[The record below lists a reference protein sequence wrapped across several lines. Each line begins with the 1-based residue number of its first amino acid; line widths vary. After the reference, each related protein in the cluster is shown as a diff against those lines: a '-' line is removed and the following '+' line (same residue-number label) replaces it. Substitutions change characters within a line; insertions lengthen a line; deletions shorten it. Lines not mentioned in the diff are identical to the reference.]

1 MTPQQ
6 VERAMEHLELANA
19 VTAYF
24 KRLANPPPAD
34 IEALVVRGT
43 HRRLE
48 AGEAFCRLGQ
58 TRHELAYITTGFVR
72 YYVTLPDGDE
82 ATKDFSFSGSFT
94 LSFGSAAV
102 QRPAQVAI
110 AAIVPT
116 ELVVW
121 PYQVLLDLYESHPE
135 WQKVGRRVAEFLYVR
150 KEQRELS
157 FLLMDASAR
166 YNRMREQFG
175 PQIDLVPQYLL
186 ASYLGIRPQSLSRL
200 RKQQAS
206 SP

>member
-1 MTPQQ
+1 MRA
-6 VERAMEHLELANA
+6 VEQTELVNA
-19 VTAYF
+19 LASYF
-24 KRLANPPPAD
+24 QRLGNPPKAD
-34 IEALVVRGT
+34 IETLVEQGK

-48 AGEAFCRLGQ
+48 SGEAFCRLGQ
-58 TRHELAYITTGFVR
+58 SRHELAYIKTGFVR
-72 YYVTLPDGDE
+72 YYVTLPDGEE
-82 ATKDFSFSGSFT
+82 ATKDFSFAGSFT

-102 QRPAQVAI
+102 PRPAQVAI

-121 PYQVLLDLYESHPE
+121 PYQILLDLYESHAE

-157 FLLMDASAR
+157 FLLMDAQAR
-166 YNRMREQFG
+166 YKLMREQFG

-200 RKQQAS
+200 RKQAAA
-206 SP
+206 

>member
-1 MTPQQ
+1 
-6 VERAMEHLELANA
+6 MEPSELVNA
-19 VTAYF
+19 LAAYF
-24 KRLANPPPAD
+24 QRLANPPKAD
-34 IEALVVRGT
+34 IETLVKQGR

-48 AGEAFCRLGQ
+48 PGEAFCRLGQ
-58 TRHELAYITTGFVR
+58 RHHELAYIKTGFVR
-72 YYVTLPDGDE
+72 YYVTLPDGEE

-110 AAIVPT
+110 AAIVAT

-121 PYQVLLDLYESHPE
+121 PYQTLLDLYESHPQ

-157 FLLMDASAR
+157 FLA
-166 YNRMREQFG
+166 
-175 PQIDLVPQYLL
+175 LL
-186 ASYLGIRPQSLSRL
+186 KFEWVSCRTY
-200 RKQQAS
+200 
-206 SP
+206 

>member
-1 MTPQQ
+1 
-6 VERAMEHLELANA
+6 VESSELVNA
-19 VTAYF
+19 LATYF
-24 KRLANPPPAD
+24 QRLANPPKAD
-34 IEALVVRGT
+34 IETLAKQGR
-43 HRRLE
+43 HRLLE
-48 AGEAFCRLGQ
+48 PGEAFCRLGQ
-58 TRHELAYITTGFVR
+58 SHHELAYIKTGFVR
-72 YYVTLPDGDE
+72 YYVTLPDGEE

-110 AAIVPT
+110 AAIVAT

-121 PYQVLLDLYESHPE
+121 PYQTLLDLYESHPQ

-157 FLLMDASAR
+157 FLLMDAQAR
-166 YNRMREQFG
+166 YKLMREQFG

-200 RKQQAS
+200 RKQA
-206 SP
+206 PA

>member
-1 MTPQQ
+1 
-6 VERAMEHLELANA
+6 MEQAELINA
-19 VTAYF
+19 LAAYF
-24 KRLANPPPAD
+24 QRLANTPKAD
-34 IEALVVRGT
+34 IETLANQGT
-43 HRRLE
+43 HRQLDS
-48 AGEAFCRLGQ
+48 GEAFCRLGQ
-58 TRHELAYITTGFVR
+58 SRHELAYIKKGFVR

-82 ATKDFSFSGSFT
+82 ATKDFSFAGSFT

-121 PYQVLLDLYESHPE
+121 TYQVLLELYESHTE

-157 FLLMDASAR
+157 FLLMDAQAR
-166 YNRMREQFG
+166 YKAMRDQFG
-175 PQIDLVPQYLL
+175 PQIDQVPQYLL

-200 RKQQAS
+200 RKQAAT
-206 SP
+206 

>member
-1 MTPQQ
+1 
-6 VERAMEHLELANA
+6 VEHLELVRAIA
-19 VTAYF
+19 SYF
-24 KRLANPPPAD
+24 MRLANPPIAD
-34 IEALVVRGT
+34 IETLIKQGT

-48 AGEAFCRLGQ
+48 AGQAFCRLGQ
-58 TRHELAYITTGFVR
+58 SHHELAYIKSGFVR
-72 YYVTLPDGDE
+72 YYVTLADGEE
-82 ATKDFSFSGSFT
+82 ATKDFSFSGTFT

-116 ELVVW
+116 ELLVW
-121 PYQVLLDLYESHPE
+121 PYQTLLNLYESHAE

-157 FLLMDASAR
+157 FLLMDAQTR
-166 YNRMREQFG
+166 YKVMREQFG
-175 PQIDLVPQYLL
+175 PQIDSVPQYLL

-200 RKQQAS
+200 RKQGTT
-206 SP
+206 